1 MAQVKKPTETNTTA
15 GGWNSNSNG
24 AKATA
29 PTGGGWGGPQPVLTL
44 PNGKTVNPWLVLL
57 SIVFGFFM
65 SLLDATITNI
75 ALTNI
80 QNDLKTDLTT
90 VTWVI
95 NAYSIAF
102 AALLVTMGRFADQFG
117 RKRIFM
123 LGMVVFSI
131 GSLLCAIAPSVQ
143 FLIAFRVIQGIG
155 AAALNSVSLAIITGV
170 FPPQKRGA
178 AIGIWGALA
187 GLAAAV
193 GPVLGGFL
201 LNVGVGNLEWRW
213 IFYVNLPFCI
223 IGLFLIARN
232 VPEMRDANAT
242 RKLDLVGLLT
252 LSAGMVCLSLAL
264 IEGND
269 WKWDWRIIGLF
280 VGAVVALGLF
290 AFVEFRQQQPIL
302 DFSLFKIRSFS
313 AANIVMFMFSVSL
326 QGAFLML
333 ILYFIN
339 AQGYKELD
347 AAYALIPLPLAS
359 FVVSA
364 LASRVGNRVSAK
376 YLTIAGM
383 AIIGIG
389 FLSFYTLDVNSGY
402 LDTAWR
408 GVIIGIGM
416 ALCFNSLPN
425 MALSEVPRPKL
436 GVASGAFNT
445 FRQFGFVIGVALL
458 ISLFSGQIS
467 SKLGDAR
474 AAAINDVK
482 ASTVL
487 PDATKNQIITGLQQ
501 SANQPSTGRGGASS
515 NAAQY
520 GNTPIGQQISGEFK
534 KASVDSFTTV
544 WFASAMI
551 ALFGIIPALFTSSP
565 AHMRHGAASREGADE
580 SAAAAAAV

>member
-1 MAQVKKPTETNTTA
+1 MSQVKKPTETNTA
-15 GGWNSNSNG
+15 AAGWNNGSNG
-24 AKATA
+24 GKPPAQT
-29 PTGGGWGGPQPVLTL
+29 GGWGGPQPVLTL

-65 SLLDATITNI
+65 SLLDATITNV

-123 LGMVVFSI
+123 MGMVVFSA
-131 GSLLCAIAPSVQ
+131 GSLLCAIAPSVE
-143 FLIAFRVIQGIG
+143 FLIAFRIIQGIG

-193 GPVLGGFL
+193 GPILGGFL

-223 IGLFLIARN
+223 IGLFLITRN
-232 VPEMRDANAT
+232 VPEMRDTNAT
-242 RKLDLVGLLT
+242 RKLDLAGLLT
-252 LSAGMVCLSLAL
+252 LSAGMICLSLAL

-269 WKWDWRIIGLF
+269 WNWDARIIGLF
-280 VGAVVALGLF
+280 VGVIAALGLF

-313 AANIVMFMFSVSL
+313 AANIVMFMFSIAM

-376 YLTIAGM
+376 VLAITGM
-383 AIIGIG
+383 AIVGIG

-408 GVIIGIGM
+408 GIIVGIGM

-467 SKLGDAR
+467 SKSADAR
-474 AAAINDVK
+474 IAAINDVK
-482 ASTVL
+482 ATTTL

-501 SANQPSTGRGGASS
+501 SANQPATGRGSANNNAS
-515 NAAQY
+515 QY
-520 GNTPIGQQISGEFK
+520 ANTAIGQQISGEFK
-534 KASVDSFTTV
+534 KAAVDSFTPV

-551 ALFGIIPALFTSSP
+551 ALFGIIPALFTNSP
-565 AHMRHGAASREGADE
+565 AHMKHGASNRQGADE
-580 SAAAAAAV
+580 ASAAAAAV